1 MRVVIV
7 DDDPIVAMSLKVILE
22 AGSGNEDD
30 EKIEVIATGSS
41 GKEGVDLYAQ
51 LKPDIMV
58 MDIRMDD
65 LNGIEA
71 ATQILDQNKAAN
83 ILFLTTFT
91 DDEYINKALKIG
103 AKGYILKQDCAGL
116 PEACRAVSK
125 GQIVY
130 GSKVVERLPDLLTRT
145 SSFDFDAY
153 GITDKEQTLIEL
165 VADGLSNKEIA
176 SKMFIAEG
184 TVRNLMSSVLSKLD
198 LRDRTQLACFYYQQI
213 KP

>member
-1 MRVVIV
+1 MRVIIV

-22 AGSGNEDD
+22 AGSGNASD

-41 GKEGVDLYAQ
+41 GREGIDLYAQ
-51 LKPDIMV
+51 HKPDIMV

-65 LNGIEA
+65 INGIDA
-71 ATQILDQNKAAN
+71 ATEILDSNKDAN

-91 DDEYINKALKIG
+91 DDEYINKALKLG

-116 PEACRAVSK
+116 PEACKAVCK

-130 GSKVVERLPDLLTRT
+130 GSKVVERLPDLLGRS